1 MKNQT
6 FFIILAGLTAASVLF
21 WAYLFQS
28 GSNNDTPILNG
39 GEAEVIMYHGEGCMC
54 CVRWADY
61 LENQGF
67 TVISKKV
74 ADLFEVK
81 DEYGVPYEIN
91 SCHTA
96 IVDGYVVEG
105 HVPAEDIRRLL
116 AERPEAIGISVPG
129 MPPSAP
135 GMDAPVSRPYETL
148 LFDSEDVTVFN
159 THE

>member
-1 MKNQT
+1 MKNQS
-6 FFIILAGLTAASVLF
+6 FFIILAGLTAASVLL

-28 GSNNDTPILNG
+28 GSDSDITILSG
-39 GEAEVIMYHGEGCMC
+39 GEAEVTMYHGEGCVC

-74 ADLFEVK
+74 DDLFEVK
-81 DEYGVPYEIN
+81 YEYGVPYEIN

-116 AERPEAIGISVPG
+116 AERPDAIGISVPG

-148 LFDSEDVTVFN
+148 LFDSEDITVFN